1 MTNFEQMQL
10 RIARK
15 GIQAADIKH
24 AKLLTQHQI
33 QMLDFDKVYMWVRT
47 GDWKQK
53 DFNKWLKA
61 LRVME

>member
-1 MTNFEQMQL
+1 MTNIEQMQS